1 MYYNYEFDSLN
12 INTYEIKDNYM
23 NLKMEVRGNQMNLE
37 IINGEKF

>member
-1 MYYNYEFDSLN
+1 MYYNYELDSLN
-12 INTYEIKDNYM
+12 INTYEIKDNHM